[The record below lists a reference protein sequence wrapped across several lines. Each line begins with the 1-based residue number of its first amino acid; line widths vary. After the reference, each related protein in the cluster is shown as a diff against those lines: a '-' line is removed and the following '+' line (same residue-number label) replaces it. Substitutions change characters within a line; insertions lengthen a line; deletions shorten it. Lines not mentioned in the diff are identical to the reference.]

1 MSPQVDAIL
10 RQIEDLDEA
19 DRLLLEQRLLE
30 RAENDWQR
38 EAELARTTARERG
51 VDQQRIDAAI
61 RELRYGS

>member
-38 EAELARTTARERG
+38 EAELARTAARERG
-51 VDQQRIDAAI
+51 VDQQRIDAAV